1 MNNNKLI
8 KNKSLKPLANN
19 LRKNATKEENKLW
32 YQYLRTFPVKFHRQ
46 RVIGNYIA
54 DFFCPKAKLVI
65 ELDGSQHFEE
75 KALAKDLD
83 RSDYLYS
90 LGIKVIRF
98 TNLEV
103 NTEFEAVCLSI
114 QNEVNNRIK

>member
-1 MNNNKLI
+1 MNNKLI
-8 KNKSLKPLANN
+8 KNKRLKPLANS

-46 RVIGNYIA
+46 RVIGNYIT

-75 KALAKDLD
+75 KAHKKDLD
-83 RSDYLYS
+83 RTDFLYS

-103 NTEFEAVCLSI
+103 NTQFEAVCLSI